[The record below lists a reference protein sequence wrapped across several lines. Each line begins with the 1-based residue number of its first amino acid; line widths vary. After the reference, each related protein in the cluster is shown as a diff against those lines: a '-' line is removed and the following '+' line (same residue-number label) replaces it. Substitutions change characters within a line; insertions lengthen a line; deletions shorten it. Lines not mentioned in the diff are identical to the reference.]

1 MNIPL
6 VRVISVAP
14 LPNYRLQVALSN
26 GKSGVFDVAPYFRG
40 DFFSE
45 LQDAAYFSRVSLV
58 SGKSGIE
65 WPNGQ
70 DLSAYTLEAGLR
82 PTDNDAAANV
92 AARISRTKL
101 KTAHRPAAK
110 SIASAKRA
118 SENLQRRTA

>member
-1 MNIPL
+1 MTFSRIL
-6 VRVISVAP
+6 KVLSVAP
-14 LPNYRLQVALSN
+14 LDASRLEIVLSN

-45 LQDAAYFSRVSLV
+45 LRDAAYFSRVSLV

-92 AARISRTKL
+92 AVRRVSRTKL

-110 SIASAKRA
+110 VVPRKKRA
-118 SENLQRRTA
+118 G